1 MEPIDASTSREFGKN
16 LPEIVLVN
24 PIAGSGSASRSSAT
38 WKGRLSP
45 NHKIISGNNPS
56 ETEKLAAQAA
66 SGNVPRLI
74 IVGGDGTL
82 HHALNGFLSVPNT
95 ATRLAIIPRGTAN
108 DYAESLRHQAQ
119 VQVQVHSNL
128 KVDVGLIRFNN
139 FQRYFLN
146 VAGIGLT
153 AHAALS
159 SRPSPWLP
167 ARLRYTLGLM
177 RTLIS
182 GWQYTDTL
190 IRLPSQTLQVPQLL
204 TLSVAIG
211 IREGSFPLAPNARLD
226 DGLFNIL
233 VAAKLRRRDVLRYL
247 PGLMLGRL
255 PQDDPRIQYLVAP
268 EIQFRSSTPL
278 HLHLDGE
285 IYGDGTLPPNCDIT
299 LTQPRHIDIE
309 LLEPQ

>member
-24 PIAGSGSASRSSAT
+24 PKAGSGSASRTSAT
-38 WKGRLSP
+38 WKQRLPP
-45 NHKIISGNNPS
+45 NHKIVSGNKPS

-66 SGNVPRLI
+66 SDNVPRLI

-95 ATRLAIIPRGTAN
+95 ATRLAIIPSGTAN
-108 DYAESLRHQAQ
+108 DYAASLRHHAQAQ
-119 VQVQVHSNL
+119 IHSNL
-128 KVDVGLIRFNN
+128 KVDVGLIYYDN

-182 GWQYTDTL
+182 GWRYTDTL

-299 LTQPRHIDIE
+299 LTQPRQIDIE

>member
-1 MEPIDASTSREFGKN
+1 MEPNGASTSRELRKN
-16 LPEIVLVN
+16 SAEIVLVN
-24 PIAGSGSASRSSAT
+24 PKAGSGAA
-38 WKGRLSP
+38 GRLSSTWKTRLP
-45 NHKIISGNNPS
+45 ANHEIVSGQSPS

-66 SGNVPRLI
+66 SDNVPRLI

-95 ATRLAIIPRGTAN
+95 ATQLAIIPSGTAN
-108 DYAESLRHQAQ
+108 DYAASLHHHAQ
-119 VQVQVHSNL
+119 LQVHSKL
-128 KVDVGLIRFNN
+128 KVDVGLIRYNN

-255 PQDDPRIQYLVAP
+255 PQDDPLIQYLVAP

-285 IYGDGTLPPNCDIT
+285 IYGDGTLPANCDIT
-299 LTQPRHIDIE
+299 LTQPRQIDIE

>member
-24 PIAGSGSASRSSAT
+24 PKAGSGSASRTSAS

-45 NHKIISGNNPS
+45 NHTIVSGKEPS

-66 SGNVPRLI
+66 SDNVPRLI

-95 ATRLAIIPRGTAN
+95 ATRLAIIASGTAN
-108 DYAESLRHQAQ
+108 DYAASLRHHAQAQ
-119 VQVQVHSNL
+119 VHTNL
-128 KVDVGLIRFNN
+128 KADVGLIRYNN

-182 GWQYTDTL
+182 GWRYTDTL

-285 IYGDGTLPPNCDIT
+285 IYGDGILPPNCDIT
-299 LTQPRHIDIE
+299 LTQPRQIDIE